1 MAGSDVESGASL
13 EQLQVNSCMKMDEE
27 KTTLVVREEGPV
39 IREKRSNLHRL
50 LCFGFRLALGF
61 RLCLHVVCWHYASQR
76 ITTPT
81 FHVILL
87 HFTELH
93 HHDIDKPQRHRELG
107 GGDDAETQLE
117 MRVAN
122 GQVHGQKAGEVCE
135 FVDNDF

>member
-1 MAGSDVESGASL
+1 MTGSDVESGASL

-27 KTTLVVREEGPV
+27 KATLVVREEGPV
-39 IREKRSNLHRL
+39 IREKWSNLHCL

-61 RLCLHVVCWHYASQR
+61 RLCLCVVCWHYASQR
-76 ITTPT
+76 ITTTT

-122 GQVHGQKAGEVCE
+122 GQVHG
-135 FVDNDF
+135 